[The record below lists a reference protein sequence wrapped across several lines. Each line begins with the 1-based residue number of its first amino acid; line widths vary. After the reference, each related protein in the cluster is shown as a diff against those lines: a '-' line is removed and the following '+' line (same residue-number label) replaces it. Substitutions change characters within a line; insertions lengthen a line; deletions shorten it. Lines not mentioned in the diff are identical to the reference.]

1 MSFREFQ
8 KYIDE
13 YHGHLSID
21 FYRDLFPQIKV
32 SLYLGSEG
40 VFRNLSKIPTEPSM
54 GS

>member
-13 YHGHLSID
+13 YHGNLSID

-32 SLYLGSEG
+32 SVNSDSEG